1 MKNWDSDIFILDSSA
16 FYAGFYRS
24 INLKFYTTTTIMEE
38 IKHILNTSLTL
49 DLLIS
54 SGVLVIQD
62 PVIESI
68 NKIIDIAHHTGDIKK
83 LSKAD
88 ISILSLAYQM
98 NKTLVSDDYSIQN
111 VAKFLGIK
119 TISLGN
125 KGIVKLRKWK
135 NFCKTCR
142 KQYPPYIKEC
152 TICGNPTKR
161 KYKTLYS

>member
-1 MKNWDSDIFILDSSA
+1 MK
-16 FYAGFYRS
+16 
-24 INLKFYTTTTIMEE
+24 E

-68 NKIIDIAHHTGDIKK
+68 NKIIDTAHHTGDIKK

-135 NFCKTCR
+135 NFCKTCG

-161 KYKTLYS
+161 KYKILYS